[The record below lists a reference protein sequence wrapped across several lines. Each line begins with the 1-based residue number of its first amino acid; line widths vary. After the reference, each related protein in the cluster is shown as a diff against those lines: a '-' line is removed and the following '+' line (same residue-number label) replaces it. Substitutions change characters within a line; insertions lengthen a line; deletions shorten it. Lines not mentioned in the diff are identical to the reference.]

1 MNIFVKTINRS
12 FGFGRFAQKRRIV
25 HVTLLIWVKVTN
37 VLMAQFLL
45 SFLLLIGKTLLFLD
59 GDKAVNHWAHS
70 LIQ

>member
-12 FGFGRFAQKRRIV
+12 FGFGGFAQKRRIV
-25 HVTLLIWVKVTN
+25 CVTLLIWVKVTN

-59 GDKAVNHWAHS
+59 GDKEVYHWAHS